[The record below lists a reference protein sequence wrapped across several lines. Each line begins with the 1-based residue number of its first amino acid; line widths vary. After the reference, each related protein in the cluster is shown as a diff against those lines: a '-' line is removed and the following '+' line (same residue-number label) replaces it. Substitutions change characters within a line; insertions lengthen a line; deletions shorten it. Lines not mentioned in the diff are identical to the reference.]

1 MSCLKLLLVEDDALN
16 LELMGE
22 VFQSLK
28 AEVVPIE
35 DGHRAAALINQEKFD
50 GIFLDLEMPRMSGF
64 DLTQRVRDSS
74 WNRSTPIVIVT
85 GRDDR
90 STMQEAFAKG
100 ATFFL
105 QKPIDRQRLTRLFLA
120 VRGALLEN
128 RRRTARVPLR
138 TDVMCTSGSTSARSM
153 SWNLSQGGMQLD
165 AISNLKPGDQVR
177 LSFRLPVSGEQIDCL
192 GAVAWTSQ
200 NRQGIQFT
208 RLSEPNAKAVKEFIA
223 EIEKPQWDARE

>member
-1 MSCLKLLLVEDDALN
+1 MSSLKLLLVEDDAPS

-28 AEVVPIE
+28 AEVVPME
-35 DGHRAAALINQEKFD
+35 DGHQAAALVNQEKFD

-64 DLTQRVRDSS
+64 DLAKRVRESS

-105 QKPIDRQRLTRLFLA
+105 QKPVDRQRLTRLFLA
-120 VRGALLEN
+120 VRGALIEN
-128 RRRTARVPLR
+128 RRRNARVPLR
-138 TDVMCTSGSTSARSM
+138 TEIVCTSGSTSVHGM
-153 SWNLSQGGMQLD
+153 SWNLSQGGMQID
-165 AISNLKPGDQVR
+165 TVSNLKPGDQLR

-192 GAVAWTSQ
+192 GAVAWSSQ

-208 RLSEPNAKAVKEFIA
+208 KLSEPNSKAIKEFIA
-223 EIEKPQWDARE
+223 EIEKPQWELKE